1 MQKHTNRVIVAA
13 VLVAAGVLGGFF
25 VFTAHGRAAAIDAAA
40 GDVAARLERMIATAG
55 DIAATQHAYV
65 APGQPD
71 QPWLERGAM
80 LLQQFGQDAAAIR
93 PLLKSTGAESAVGE
107 IEKDFKS
114 IVVIDGRAR
123 ESLQEEQHLLAADLI
138 FSEGHDTVSGL
149 VAALRSLDASERQT
163 SAAQRAS
170 IERQQ
175 WGAVGGVAVVWIV
188 GLFAMVPLPG
198 SGTRDRAGSG
208 LRDPGSER
216 REPANHEPAN
226 TQTRD
231 PRPADPGFRIP
242 DPGAASV
249 DLAAAADVCGALA
262 RTTDTAA
269 LRTALAGAAALL
281 DARGIIV
288 WMGAGEELFP
298 ALSHGYDERV
308 VERLGP
314 IPRNASN
321 ATADAWRTAQMRTV
335 ASDQMFDGALA
346 VPLLGVNGCV
356 GVLAA
361 EMRHGGEEDPATRA
375 VVTII
380 AAQLAGIL
388 PAWPAASTAPEATDS
403 APLASSRG

>member
-13 VLVAAGVLGGFF
+13 VLMAAGIIGGFF
-25 VFTAHGRAAAIDAAA
+25 VVTADRRAAAIDVAAS
-40 GDVAARLERMIATAG
+40 DVAARLERMIATAG
-55 DIAATQHAYV
+55 EIAATQHAYV

-93 PLLKSTGAESAVGE
+93 PLLRSTGAASAVGE

-114 IVVIDGRAR
+114 IVVIDGKAR

-149 VAALRSLDASERQT
+149 VAALRRLDASERQT
-163 SAAQRAS
+163 FGAQRAS
-170 IERQQ
+170 VERQQ

-188 GLFAMVPLPG
+188 GLIAMVPPPG
-198 SGTRDRAGSG
+198 SGM
-208 LRDPGSER
+208 RDPGSER
-216 REPANHEPAN
+216 REPAHHESAHHEPAHPR
-226 TQTRD
+226 TRE
-231 PRPADPGFRIP
+231 PRTADPGPRIP
-242 DPGAASV
+242 DPGTTSV

-269 LRTALAGAAALL
+269 LRTALARVAAIL
-281 DARGIIV
+281 DASGIIV

-314 IPRNASN
+314 IPRDASN

-346 VPLLGVNGCV
+346 VPLMGVNGCV

-361 EMRHGGEEDPATRA
+361 EMRHGREEDPATRA

-388 PAWPAASTAPEATDS
+388 PAWPAASSAPETTDS
-403 APLASSRG
+403 APLAASGG